1 MARGFSCLS
10 AVLAAVVSCAAQAPE
25 RPPPAAAPPAVA
37 IPEPAPAPPAPKSVS
52 PAACSDSEDASFESV
67 WPQLRAHLE
76 AGIQGLA
83 PLVDPA
89 RGVFVLDNP
98 GAFVV
103 PMHFAS
109 IAEVSERVPALGPD
123 NYRLKCPE
131 LRTDA
136 TPHYSCETEQWST
149 QGCVLTP
156 NPDFSVARW
165 YELALQYE
173 ILPAKEANRDLPR
186 AREADA
192 SISHGVYSTDAT
204 FGFYFGR
211 VGCGWRLLAIDA
223 VTPCS
228 A

>member
-1 MARGFSCLS
+1 MAHGFSCLS
-10 AVLAAVVSCAAQAPE
+10 AVFAIVVGCAAQTPE
-25 RPPPAAAPPAVA
+25 HRPPAAAPDVA
-37 IPEPAPAPPAPKSVS
+37 IPEPAPAPSAPRSAS
-52 PAACSDSEDASFESV
+52 LAACPDSENTTFESV

-76 AGIQGLA
+76 AGIEGLA
-83 PLVDPA
+83 PLVDPT

-123 NYRLKCPE
+123 YYRLKCPE
-131 LRTDA
+131 LRNDA
-136 TPHYSCETEQWST
+136 TPHFACETEQWSS

-173 ILPAKEANRDLPR
+173 ILPAKEANQGLSR
-186 AREADA
+186 AREADVA
-192 SISHGVYSTDAT
+192 ISHGVYSTDAT
-204 FGFYFGR
+204 LGFYFGR
-211 VGCGWRLLAIDA
+211 VGCEWRLLAIDA
-223 VTPCS
+223 VAPCS

>member
-1 MARGFSCLS
+1 MTRGFSCLS
-10 AVLAAVVSCAAQAPE
+10 GVLAVVASCAAKTPE
-25 RPPPAAAPPAVA
+25 RRPPAAAPNVA
-37 IPEPAPAPPAPKSVS
+37 IPEPERAPAPRAKSIPS
-52 PAACSDSEDASFESV
+52 ACSNSESASFELV

-76 AGIQGLA
+76 AGIEGLA

-109 IAEVSERVPALGPD
+109 IAEASERVPALGPD

-131 LRTDA
+131 LRNDA
-136 TPHYSCETEQWST
+136 TPHFSCETEQWSP

-173 ILPAKEANRDLPR
+173 ILPAKEAKQGLSR

-211 VGCGWRLLAIDA
+211 VGCEWRLLAIDA

>member
-1 MARGFSCLS
+1 
-10 AVLAAVVSCAAQAPE
+10 
-25 RPPPAAAPPAVA
+25 
-37 IPEPAPAPPAPKSVS
+37 
-52 PAACSDSEDASFESV
+52 
-67 WPQLRAHLE
+67 
-76 AGIQGLA
+76 
-83 PLVDPA
+83 
-89 RGVFVLDNP
+89 VLDNP

-109 IAEVSERVPALGPD
+109 IAEVSERVPALAPE

-131 LRTDA
+131 LRNDA
-136 TPHYSCETEQWST
+136 TPHYSCETEQWSSR
-149 QGCVLTP
+149 GCVLTP

-173 ILPAKEANRDLPR
+173 ILPAKEANRGLAR

-192 SISHGVYSTDAT
+192 SISRGVYSTDAT
-204 FGFYFGR
+204 LGFYFGR
-211 VGCGWRLLAIDA
+211 VGCVWRLLAIDA